1 MTLKTIA
8 GDYTQEKFN
17 ALKKAY
23 AKALEAKQ
31 ASFKFEGNE
40 LLVPFAKYL
49 IEYLGTR
56 FK

>member
-1 MTLKTIA
+1 MTVKTIS
-8 GDYTQEKFN
+8 GEFTQQKFV

-23 AKALEAKQ
+23 AQAVEAKQ

-49 IEYLGTR
+49 IEYLATR